1 MRWAALVLAVG
12 GSACAS
18 QPTTVE
24 NRTFF
29 QTDEQLTHGSV
40 EMPYPP
46 LDLPAKPGAP
56 GSAYK
61 GVSILGGSVR
71 FSRPVSWEIRRGS
84 SEKGRRFIEYV
95 SPHEYVFAVYE
106 RDDDKGS
113 SWQDVLHQYEAD
125 ATKVK
130 VEWVGKAVPI
140 AGYDTQGRE
149 YVVRR
154 KVKGQRAP
162 YENTSRE
169 FIFRG
174 EHGFASVELV
184 HQGQSDAAI
193 EGELLR
199 TVETLSVL

>member
-1 MRWAALVLAVG
+1 
-12 GSACAS
+12 
-18 QPTTVE
+18 VE

-46 LDLPAKPGAP
+46 LDLPAQTGAP
-56 GSAYK
+56 GSGYM

-71 FSRPVSWEIRRGS
+71 FSRPVSWQIRRGS
-84 SEKGRRFIEYV
+84 SAQGRRFIEYI

-106 RDDDKGS
+106 RDDAKGS
-113 SWQDVLHQYEAD
+113 AWSDVLHQYEAD
-125 ATKVK
+125 ATKAN

-149 YVVRR
+149 YILRR

-162 YENTSRE
+162 YVNTSRE
-169 FIFRG
+169 FLFRG

-193 EGELLR
+193 EGEILR
-199 TVETLSVL
+199 TVATLSVL